1 MYDFLTGPAAKVA
14 FGIFFI
20 GLIVRVILYI
30 RGLHWQMDRVT
41 YTVNVSYGIKGAIR
55 SVIAWIFPFGSVG
68 WRSKPGI
75 ALLFFIFHFGLLFT
89 PLFLQAHNFL
99 LKERWG
105 FSLWTISDPTADL
118 LTIITLIA
126 AAFLVLR
133 RLALAE
139 VRILTTAYD
148 YILLAVTVAP
158 FLTGWLAF
166 HQIWNYHFWLMAHI
180 ISAEILL
187 ICIPFTKLSHVVLF
201 FCSRVQLGMDFGI
214 KRGGMKGKGF
224 AW

>member
-1 MYDFLTGPAAKVA
+1 MYDFLTGPAAYVA

-20 GLIVRVILYI
+20 GLFFRVILYI
-30 RGLHWQMDRVT
+30 RGLHWQADRVT
-41 YTVNVSYGIKGAIR
+41 YTKNVSFGVKGALR

-75 ALLFFIFHFGLLFT
+75 TLMFFIFHFGLLFT
-89 PLFLQAHNFL
+89 PLFLQAHNII

-118 LTIITLIA
+118 LTMITLVA
-126 AAFLVLR
+126 ALFLVLR
-133 RLALAE
+133 RIALPE
-139 VRILTTAYD
+139 VRILTSAYD
-148 YILLAVTVAP
+148 YILLAITVAP
-158 FLTGWLAF
+158 FITGMMAY
-166 HQIWNYHFWLMAHI
+166 HHVWNYHFWLIAHI
-180 ISAEILL
+180 ICGEIML
-187 ICIPFTKLSHVVLF
+187 ICIPFTKLSHIVLF

-214 KRGGMKGKGF
+214 KRGGMKGKTF